1 LQWCSI
7 LCCQVF
13 YLVDDVLILALGLE
27 VEGESPDGSNDAT
40 DAFLLFFSFCALLFY

>member
-1 LQWCSI
+1 MALI

-27 VEGESPDGSNDAT
+27 VEGESPDGSNDA
-40 DAFLLFFSFCALLFY
+40 ANASCPEEAVEKGI